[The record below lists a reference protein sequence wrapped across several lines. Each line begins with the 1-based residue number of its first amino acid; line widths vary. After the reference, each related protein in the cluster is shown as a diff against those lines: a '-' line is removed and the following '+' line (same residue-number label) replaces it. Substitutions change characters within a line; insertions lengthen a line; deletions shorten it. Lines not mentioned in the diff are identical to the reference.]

1 MKIEPT
7 ITICGGG
14 SLGLVCAGVFLSK
27 GFSVNILTGHPENWN
42 KEIMVYDPT
51 GKNLAVS

>member
-1 MKIEPT
+1 MFNQKT

-27 GFSVNILTGHPENWN
+27 AFLLIS
-42 KEIMVYDPT
+42 
-51 GKNLAVS
+51 